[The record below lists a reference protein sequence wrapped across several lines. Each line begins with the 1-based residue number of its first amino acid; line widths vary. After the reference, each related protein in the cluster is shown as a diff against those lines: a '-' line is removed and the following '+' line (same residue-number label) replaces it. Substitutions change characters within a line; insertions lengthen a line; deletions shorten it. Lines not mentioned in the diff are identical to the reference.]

1 MVFSAVILL
10 IPEPRKEEH
19 VLQVHGN
26 LGLPPQVQ
34 EERQRVDVERSPDHD
49 GEERSENEASVEP
62 VIEW

>member
-1 MVFSAVILL
+1 M
-10 IPEPRKEEH
+10 
-19 VLQVHGN
+19 LQVHGN